1 MDLPEAV
8 VGNSSKV
15 RQTECAN
22 IEKMSGQIVQIHSK
36 KAVFCVRVWFL
47 KHSSP
52 SSSRFRSLG

>member
-36 KAVFCVRVWFL
+36 KAVVCLRVWFL
-47 KHSSP
+47 
-52 SSSRFRSLG
+52 F